1 MKVPKRLLRQRVVV
15 RKYLGQSSLGAVY
28 DDPVE
33 LPARIKFENKLIRAS
48 FGQEIVSD
56 SELML
61 AADAKDIAV
70 IGSKVLLPGETVER
84 TIESGGPVM
93 GWREITHVRVDL
105 E

>member
-1 MKVPKRLLRQRVVV
+1 MKISKRLLPQRVVV
-15 RKYLGQSSLGAVY
+15 RTYLGSSSIGERYA
-28 DDPVE
+28 DPVE
-33 LPARIKFENKLIRAS
+33 IPARIKFENKLIRAS

-70 IGSKVLLPGETVER
+70 IKSKVLLPGETVER

-93 GWREITHVRVDL
+93 GWRDVSHVRVDL